1 MLLTISTTHVPA
13 TDLGYL
19 LHKHPAKCQTFS
31 VAFGKANVFYSEA
44 TETQCSM
51 ALVLDVDPVGLVRGR
66 ERSLFQYVND
76 RPYVASSFLSVAIA
90 KVFRTALA
98 GRCDDRPE
106 LVNQPIPLTA
116 TLSVLPCRGGV
127 SVLEELFEPLGYDVE
142 GRSVPLDESFPDW
155 GDSNYWSVTLKNTV
169 RLSDLLSHLYVLI
182 PVLDT
187 EKHYWVGDDEV
198 EKLLRHGE
206 GWLAEHPRREM
217 ITRRYLKRRRR
228 LTRIALSQ
236 LATEEEVEDGVDEV
250 AESWGQKLEK
260 VADEIGIDQPVSL
273 NQKRLAKVTEVLKQA
288 GVKRVI
294 DLGCGE
300 GRLLRSL
307 AKDRSFEKLTGMDV
321 SYHVLEIAKNRLKLE
336 KLPIHQA
343 DRIQL
348 LQGSVIYRD
357 DRLKG
362 YDAATVVEV
371 IEHMELDRLEAFAKV
386 VFDLTRPPLVI
397 VTTPNVEYNVRYPGM
412 EPGQLRHRDHRF
424 EWTRQEFQDWA
435 SSICDRYQYSVEFD
449 GIGDLDEAV
458 GTSTQMAVFRV
469 GG

>member
-31 VAFGKANVFYSEA
+31 MAFGKAHVFYPEA

-106 LVNQPIPLTA
+106 LVNQPLPLTA

-321 SYHVLEIAKNRLKLE
+321 SYHVLEMAKNRLKLE

-397 VTTPNVEYNVRYPGM
+397 VTTPNIEYNVRYPGM